1 MDNKGV
7 CKTALDLAT
16 DSGNQSCRKLLLLW
30 GGAPAE
36 VRGPQRASS
45 LPNLA
50 AEIAEEGVEDKA
62 DEEDNEGKEEE
73 DNANEIRLGMDQE
86 LCQRVKEMQ
95 NELSE
100 LRRDVLRLRKERS
113 EISVIEAKV
122 DSETEH
128 VKMTENLNE
137 ESLKGQVFEKEVN
150 SQNFGTELRNASA
163 GLGQDIR
170 PPEETFEGERLPR
183 PTPSC
188 DIETQCDLGADTISS
203 FHLDTEDSGVQ
214 EEGVGYGLLSIP
226 PLVLPSNPPSQQSH
240 HTSTSKQPRHRSR
253 QTSTA
258 STRQSATQ
266 CNLETMFN
274 TEEVGAS
281 ISSRNPCIGIGG
293 SRTHQLKPDF
303 EGEGNSFA
311 SHHKQHLFSGTTQ
324 LAYDHE
330 DRQIWVGEETE
341 EVDERFQYSS
351 DEEVPVQNNLIHMID
366 KTFQAGEEEEEEGC
380 SVSVA
385 GDKDSGFV
393 EERRVRRQQC
403 EVLVEIIADN

>member
-1 MDNKGV
+1 MTWVNSSSQTALHLASQAGLLPAVRLLLDAGADVNQEMLDDKGV

-50 AEIAEEGVEDKA
+50 AEIAEEGVEDKV

-73 DNANEIRLGMDQE
+73 DNAHEIRLGLDQE

-113 EISVIEAKV
+113 EVVVIEAEAKT
-122 DSETEH
+122 DDETEF
-128 VKMTENLNE
+128 VIGTENLSE
-137 ESLKGQVFEKEVN
+137 ERYVRQVFGKDVSN
-150 SQNFGTELRNASA
+150 QSA
-163 GLGQDIR
+163 GGELKNVSVGQDFR
-170 PPEETFEGERLPR
+170 PPEETFEDERLPL
-183 PTPSC
+183 PTPTC
-188 DIETQCDLGADTISS
+188 DIETQCDLGADTLSS
-203 FHLDTEDSGVQ
+203 FHSETEDSGVQ
-214 EEGVGYGLLSIP
+214 EEGVGDDLLSIP
-226 PLVLPSNPPSQQSH
+226 PLVLPSNPPSQQSR

-253 QTSTA
+253 HTSTA

-281 ISSRNPCIGIGG
+281 ISSRNPCTGG

-303 EGEGNSFA
+303 EAEGNRFA
-311 SHHKQHLFSGTTQ
+311 SDHKQPLISGTTQ
-324 LAYDHE
+324 LVYDHE
-330 DRQIWVGEETE
+330 DRQIWGGEETE
-341 EVDERFQYSS
+341 EVDERFQYST
-351 DEEVPVQNNLIHMID
+351 DEEVQLS
-366 KTFQAGEEEEEEGC
+366 K
-380 SVSVA
+380 
-385 GDKDSGFV
+385 
-393 EERRVRRQQC
+393 
-403 EVLVEIIADN
+403 II

>member
-50 AEIAEEGVEDKA
+50 AEIAEEGVEDKV

-73 DNANEIRLGMDQE
+73 DNAHEIRFGLDQE

-170 PPEETFEGERLPR
+170 PPEEIFEGERLPR

-253 QTSTA
+253 HTSTT

-281 ISSRNPCIGIGG
+281 ISSRNPCTNG

-303 EGEGNSFA
+303 EAEGNSFA
-311 SHHKQHLFSGTTQ
+311 SDHKQPLISGTTQ
-324 LAYDHE
+324 HAYDHE
-330 DRQIWVGEETE
+330 DRQMWGGEETE
-341 EVDERFQYSS
+341 EVDERFQYST
-351 DEEVPVQNNLIHMID
+351 DEEVAVQNNLIHMID
-366 KTFQAGEEEEEEGC
+366 NLYRQVKKRRR
-380 SVSVA
+380 
-385 GDKDSGFV
+385 KDV
-393 EERRVRRQQC
+393 PCQWQETKIPDLWRRGG
-403 EVLVEIIADN
+403 

>member
-1 MDNKGV
+1 MNSSSQTALHLASQAGLLPAVRLLLDAGADVNQEMLDNKGA

-36 VRGPQRASS
+36 LRGPQRASS

-50 AEIAEEGVEDKA
+50 AEIAKEGVEDEA
-62 DEEDNEGKEEE
+62 DEEDDEGKDEE
-73 DNANEIRLGMDQE
+73 DNAHEVRLGMDQE
-86 LCQRVKEMQ
+86 LCQRVREMQ

-113 EISVIEAKV
+113 EVVFIEAEAKT
-122 DSETEH
+122 DDETE
-128 VKMTENLNE
+128 VVIRTENRCE
-137 ESLKGQVFEKEVN
+137 ERSVGQVFGKYVSNQNAGGELKNVSV
-150 SQNFGTELRNASA
+150 SQDL
-163 GLGQDIR
+163 Q
-170 PPEETFEGERLPR
+170 PPEETFEDERVPL
-183 PTPSC
+183 PTPTC

-203 FHLDTEDSGVQ
+203 FHSETEDSGVQ
-214 EEGVGYGLLSIP
+214 EEGVGDDGLLSIP
-226 PLVLPSNPPSQQSH
+226 PLVLPSNPPSQQSR

-253 QTSTA
+253 HTSTA

-281 ISSRNPCIGIGG
+281 ISSRNPCTGG

-303 EGEGNSFA
+303 EAEGNSFA
-311 SHHKQHLFSGTTQ
+311 SHHKQPLISGTSQ

-330 DRQIWVGEETE
+330 DRQLWGGEETE
-341 EVDERFQYSS
+341 EVDERFQYST
-351 DEEVPVQNNLIHMID
+351 DEEVAVQNYLIHS
-366 KTFQAGEEEEEEGC
+366 T
-380 SVSVA
+380 
-385 GDKDSGFV
+385 
-393 EERRVRRQQC
+393 
-403 EVLVEIIADN
+403 